1 MKDIK
6 INIFEQI
13 GSSAAV
19 ASEDGENLF
28 ERMAQALEKSMLVI
42 LDFMNIELITSTF
55 LNASIGQLYSKYDS
69 PFLKEHLQVENMPQ
83 EDLEILKKV
92 VERAKE
98 YFKNKEEMEQSI
110 KEVLSDD

>member
-6 INIFEQI
+6 ISIFEQI

-28 ERMAQALEKSMLVI
+28 ERMDHALEKDMLVI
-42 LDFMNIELITSTF
+42 LDFINIELITSTF
-55 LNASIGQLYSKYDS
+55 LNASVGQLYSKYDS
-69 PFLKEHLQVENMPQ
+69 PFLKEHLRVENMPQ

-92 VERAKE
+92 VDRAKE
-98 YFKNKEEMEQSI
+98 YFKNKEVMEQSI
-110 KEVLSDD
+110 NEVLNDD